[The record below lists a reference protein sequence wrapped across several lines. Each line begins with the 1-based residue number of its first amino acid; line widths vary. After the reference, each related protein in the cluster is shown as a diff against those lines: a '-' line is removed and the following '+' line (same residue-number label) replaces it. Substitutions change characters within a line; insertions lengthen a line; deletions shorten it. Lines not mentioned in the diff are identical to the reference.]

1 MYSWPQQPDPPQS
14 GTCQLHTMCRHYDLQ
29 QSNGQVML
37 MNARVTREQIIMNIH
52 KHDMTG
58 IAPQFQKDCLGSDLL
73 HDVFHYSYS
82 RHSCFLLFPGR
93 LSIFSLFVFALVPL
107 SLSLSDFDH
116 SLYRRRSPSDKV
128 IRYLSSSLLPFSNI
142 EYTARLGSTPRTHTL
157 SLSHRKR
164 EWERENE
171 REREERESLH
181 KGRRTEVRWR
191 KERAR
196 ERERERES
204 E

>member
-107 SLSLSDFDH
+107 SLSLSLSRTLTTACTGGEAPLTKLYGISLALSCPSRILNTLQDSDLHQGHTH
-116 SLYRRRSPSDKV
+116 SHSATGR
-128 IRYLSSSLLPFSNI
+128 
-142 EYTARLGSTPRTHTL
+142 GSGRG
-157 SLSHRKR
+157 RMR
-164 EWERENE
+164 G
-171 REREERESLH
+171 RERR
-181 KGRRTEVRWR
+181 
-191 KERAR
+191 ERACTR
-196 ERERERES
+196 GEEQK
-204 E
+204 